1 MGKIDNMEF
10 LYKASPMGEL
20 LDADEQNGIVKGYG
34 SYFDNKDSDADII
47 RRGAYQKTIKENGER
62 VKYLYQHNMMQPIGK
77 MKELYEDEKG
87 LVFVAEIPKTT
98 LGKDVI
104 ELMKAGVITE
114 NSVGILPIVK
124 EDKGDYREI
133 KEVKLFEI
141 SAVTLAANDQAKI
154 LDVKGTKNLDE
165 LYKRYDTIAKLL
177 RKGEISDDMG
187 YALEAEILKLKA
199 LFVDATKPVEETTS
213 PVEVKADDSEI
224 ESYLLNTLLKR
235 FTVIL
240 ASRQD
245 PCAARIGCECSPV
258 AVRESRARCVARER
272 PDSNLACQARARPDP
287 APLPVESQ

>member
-224 ESYLLNTLLKR
+224 ELYLLNTLLKR
-235 FTVIL
+235 F
-240 ASRQD
+240 Q
-245 PCAARIGCECSPV
+245 
-258 AVRESRARCVARER
+258 
-272 PDSNLACQARARPDP
+272 
-287 APLPVESQ
+287 